1 MDLSL
6 VEKEFLKR
14 GKSLGFALQSKEN
27 DTLIFQADLGIIF
40 ESLRCTFIV
49 SDDCFDLFFSVVPFS
64 IPCLDESYYEQ
75 VNDYNSNKDSL
86 FKAYYTKR
94 ATSYILEFHYPMVF
108 IGNKSVEELMDLFQF
123 LLQDF
128 ANDEGKASLIDF
140 IRTRVNQEDDLFDV
154 DFGAIME
161 TTKDDDS
168 LLNKIDDGFTIED
181 GVLIA
186 CHDHDGRNEIVIP
199 AGVTSIGDGV
209 FSERPLTRVVIPY
222 GLTSIGDSAFFN
234 CEFLSSLV
242 MPNSVTRIKDNA
254 FGCCSSLTNIVIPDS
269 VTSIERDVFSY
280 CTSLSSIAVDEDNEV
295 YDSRNGCNAII
306 ETKTNKLVC
315 GCKNTVIPNDVTSI
329 GEGAF
334 CGCRSLRSIVIPKS
348 VTSMGKAVFSD
359 CGSLMIYCEVS
370 SKPDGWDDNW
380 NPDNRPVVWGYK
392 SNN

>member
-1 MDLSL
+1 
-6 VEKEFLKR
+6 
-14 GKSLGFALQSKEN
+14 
-27 DTLIFQADLGIIF
+27 
-40 ESLRCTFIV
+40 
-49 SDDCFDLFFSVVPFS
+49 
-64 IPCLDESYYEQ
+64 
-75 VNDYNSNKDSL
+75 
-86 FKAYYTKR
+86 
-94 ATSYILEFHYPMVF
+94 
-108 IGNKSVEELMDLFQF
+108 
-123 LLQDF
+123 
-128 ANDEGKASLIDF
+128 
-140 IRTRVNQEDDLFDV
+140 
-154 DFGAIME
+154 
-161 TTKDDDS
+161 
-168 LLNKIDDGFTIED
+168 
-181 GVLIA
+181 
-186 CHDHDGRNEIVIP
+186 
-199 AGVTSIGDGV
+199 
-209 FSERPLTRVVIPY
+209 
-222 GLTSIGDSAFFN
+222 
-234 CEFLSSLV
+234 